1 MSDTIAKM
9 AYLNDASGH
18 STKMGRLLH
27 EAAKDSDLDET
38 VAWLFEN
45 LEIPSDE
52 GMSRYISEIERLKE
66 DKISILHFFDDN
78 YPKQLRTIPD
88 PPLILYLKGVHFDF
102 SNCIAISGSRDP
114 SHHGHRGAREFGH
127 YFAEQNI
134 TVVAGFARG
143 VDLDAHIGALDAGGR
158 TYAILPS
165 SISDIYPKENSRLA
179 NDVVENGLLISEM
192 SSFEK
197 MSRLSFIRRNRI
209 TTGLS
214 RCLVLGES
222 DGTGGTLQ
230 QFKIA
235 MKQGRP
241 VFAMRPDE
249 RDNRAMKGF
258 NRFVRDGAVPV
269 DDGEDVLT
277 LLERRPMGQVTLGE
291 Y

>member
-1 MSDTIAKM
+1 MSETIAKM
-9 AYLNDASGH
+9 AFLSAATGH

-38 VAWLFEN
+38 VEGLFEN

-52 GMSRYISEIERLKE
+52 GMNRYISEIERLKE
-66 DKISILHFFDDN
+66 DNISILHFFEDT

-88 PPLILYLKGVHFDF
+88 PPLILYLKGDHIDF

-114 SHHGHRGAREFGH
+114 SHHGHRAAREFGR
-127 YFAEQNI
+127 YFAEQGI

-143 VDLDAHIGALDAGGR
+143 VDLDAHIGALDGGGI
-158 TYAILPS
+158 TFAILPS

-179 NDVVENGLLISEM
+179 ADVVESGLLISEM
-192 SSFEK
+192 SSFER
-197 MSRLSFIRRNRI
+197 MNRLSFIRRNRI

-214 RCLVLGES
+214 RCLVIGES

-241 VFAMRPDE
+241 VFVIRPDPQ
-249 RDNRAMKGF
+249 DNRAMKGF
-258 NRFVRDGAVPV
+258 TRFVKDGAIPVP
-269 DDGEDVLT
+269 DGEDVLDH
-277 LLERRPMGQVTLGE
+277 LRKEVKGQVTLGE
-291 Y
+291 F

>member
-9 AYLNDASGH
+9 AFLSAASGH

-27 EAAKDSDLDET
+27 EAAKDSELDET
-38 VAWLFEN
+38 VEWLFEN
-45 LEIPSDE
+45 LEISSDE
-52 GMSRYISEIERLKE
+52 GMTRYISEIEKMKE
-66 DKISILHFFDDN
+66 NRISILHFFDDA

-88 PPLILYLKGVHFDF
+88 PPLILYLKGDSIDF

-114 SHHGHRGAREFGH
+114 SHHGHRAAREFGRF
-127 YFAEQNI
+127 FAEKGI
-134 TVVAGFARG
+134 TVIAGFARG

-158 TYAILPS
+158 TYAILPG

-179 NDVVENGLLISEM
+179 NDVVVSGLLISEM

-197 MSRLSFIRRNRI
+197 MNRLSFIRRNRI

-214 RCLVLGES
+214 KCLVIGES

-235 MKQGRP
+235 SKQGRP
-241 VFAMRPDE
+241 VFVMRPDE

-258 NRFVRDGAVPV
+258 NRFVRDGAMPV